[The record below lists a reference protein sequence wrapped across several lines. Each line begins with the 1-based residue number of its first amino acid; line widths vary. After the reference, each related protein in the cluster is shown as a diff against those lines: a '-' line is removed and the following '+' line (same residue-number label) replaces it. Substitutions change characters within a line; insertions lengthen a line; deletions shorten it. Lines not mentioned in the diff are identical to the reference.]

1 LTVTQTSKP
10 EQSKR
15 KLEIVKYR
23 ITHKTWYVYAELA
36 PVCHNLVH
44 LSPRETDTQQCNDY
58 QLLVDPPPAFLAERA
73 DYFGNLTQY
82 FSIENAHR
90 KLEIT
95 AESTVEV
102 RPPKARDSKTTSWQ
116 ECVVRHSSG
125 VEARGN
131 GFSIDPVVYQLTLPS
146 TRVPPIAELRDY
158 AAKSFTGRIPI
169 VDAIVDLTSR
179 IHRDFKF
186 DSRATTV
193 NTPLA
198 DVLRLR
204 RGVCQDFAHLATGC
218 LRAMGLAARYTSGYL
233 RTIPPPG
240 KPRLVGADVS
250 HAWCSCWCGPL
261 GWVDFDP
268 TNDCLVDDSYVTIAW
283 GRDYDDVCPI
293 QGVFVGTGEHRI
305 GVSVDVAPC

>member
-1 LTVTQTSKP
+1 
-10 EQSKR
+10 
-15 KLEIVKYR
+15 VKYR

-44 LSPRETDTQQCNDY
+44 LSPRDTSNQKCDDY
-58 QLLVDPPPAFLAERA
+58 RLLIDPVPAFLAQRT

-82 FSIENAHR
+82 FSIETAHR

-95 AESTVEV
+95 AESMVEV
-102 RPPKARDSKTTSWQ
+102 QAPKAPEVAPIPWR
-116 ECVVRHSSG
+116 ECVVHPANE
-125 VEARGN
+125 VAAEAGN
-131 GFSIDPVVYQLTLPS
+131 HSIDPVDYQLALPS
-146 TRVPPIAELRDY
+146 ARVPVLADLRDY
-158 AAKSFTGRIPI
+158 AAKSFTGSVSI

-218 LRAMGLAARYTSGYL
+218 VRAMGLAARYTSGYL

-240 KPRLVGADVS
+240 KPRLVGTDAS

-261 GWVDFDP
+261 GWIDFDP
-268 TNDCLVDDSYVTIAW
+268 TNNCLVDDSYITIAW
-283 GRDYDDVCPI
+283 GRDYEDVCPI
-293 QGVFVGTGEHRI
+293 QGVFVGTSEHRI